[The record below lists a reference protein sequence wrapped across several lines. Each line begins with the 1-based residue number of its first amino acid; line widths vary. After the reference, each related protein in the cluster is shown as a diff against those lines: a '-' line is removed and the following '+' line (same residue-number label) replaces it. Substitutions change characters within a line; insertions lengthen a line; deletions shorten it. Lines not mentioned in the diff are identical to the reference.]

1 MPRIPPRAKTPPENL
16 RVIIMSETALCIS
29 MSVGTSHLRNPPLLS
44 PHEARL
50 RVAQLKAKVSNG
62 EDPAATLPR
71 KTVET

>member
-1 MPRIPPRAKTPPENL
+1 
-16 RVIIMSETALCIS
+16 MSETALCIS

-44 PHEARL
+44 LHEARL